1 MTEQDAKDLKAAMK
15 GLGTDEDKIIKIVAN
30 RTQKQRVAIKDF
42 YQKLY
47 NKDLI
52 KDLKSELNG
61 KLETAIVA
69 LFKDPIEYDVETLK
83 KSMKGAGT
91 DEDTLIELLISRT
104 PVQDH
109 LKF

>member
-47 NKDLI
+47 I
-52 KDLKSELNG
+52 KNE
-61 KLETAIVA
+61 
-69 LFKDPIEYDVETLK
+69 FR
-83 KSMKGAGT
+83 
-91 DEDTLIELLISRT
+91 SRCRRSSWSNERYGNR
-104 PVQDH
+104 
-109 LKF
+109 